1 VGLFIHESQHSGE
14 QPNHDTRFSQ
24 QTTNFH
30 LVESLHHTR
39 YHHQQSFFNAL
50 TLDEARSLKDGFVSV
65 NNGRLSNERT
75 SSRPQSWTHA
85 NMHSCQNVDDQWEK
99 QGIITTLSAMTL
111 SKP

>member
-14 QPNHDTRFSQ
+14 QPNHYTRFSQ

-39 YHHQQSFFNAL
+39 YHLQQSFFNAL

-65 NNGRLSNERT
+65 NNGRLST
-75 SSRPQSWTHA
+75 SELRVVGNLGLMPTCTHA
-85 NMHSCQNVDDQWEK
+85 KMSMINGK
-99 QGIITTLSAMTL
+99 
-111 SKP
+111 SKAS